1 MPYYGSFPAAGALWY
16 NTPKKDVYKRQLGYI
31 GDVAGICRIDDANR
45 AVLDADAALDAGV
58 SGLGSCG
65 VGSSTSGLVR
75 TVARDL
81 RSSELT
87 GIFSSFQLLAQSLA
101 ELLGLSQILCI
112 GTTSGDFMPE
122 RCV

>member
-1 MPYYGSFPAAGALWY
+1 MCIRDRLRALLYAAEAALA
-16 NTPKKDVYKRQLGYI
+16 LGYI
-31 GDVAGICRIDDANR
+31 GDMAGICRIDDANR

-65 VGSSTSGLVR
+65 VGSSASGLVR

-101 ELLGLSQILCI
+101 ELLGLSPVSYTHLEGYKRQ
-112 GTTSGDFMPE
+112 GE
-122 RCV
+122 NR